1 MRKTSLAVMIGSGL
15 VLGAPAPAQDGFGDV
30 ISDVA
35 RGLLTQEM
43 DRAAYEEA
51 RRTDTLRGWRGYLDR
66 FPDGAYRVQAERAIA
81 RLGGVVTVPDP
92 SPDRLP
98 GTGAGTGAA
107 AVEARLGLTRD
118 QRRLIQRQ
126 LTALGYDTGGADGLW
141 GRNTREALRRW
152 QAANR
157 AEATGYVTARQVRLI
172 GEQAG
177 SRPDIGTDPAAD
189 DRLEERLLGLTLA
202 ERREI
207 QRRLTL
213 LGYNTRG
220 ADGVFGTMSR
230 RAIAAWQ
237 RDEGLRA
244 TGYLSADQIREL
256 RRQTGA

>member
-15 VLGAPAPAQDGFGDV
+15 VLGAPAPAQDGFGDI
-30 ISDVA
+30 ISGVA
-35 RGLLTQEM
+35 KGLLTQEM

-92 SPDRLP
+92 VP
-98 GTGAGTGAA
+98 GTGAATGAA
-107 AVEARLGLTRD
+107 VVEARLGLTRD
-118 QRRLIQRQ
+118 QRRLLQRQ
-126 LTALGYDTGGADGLW
+126 LTALGYDTSGADGLW
-141 GRNTREALRRW
+141 GRNTREAIRRW

-177 SRPDIGTDPAAD
+177 SRPDIGNDPAAD

-202 ERREI
+202 ERREV

-213 LGYNTRG
+213 LGYDTRG
-220 ADGVFGTMSR
+220 ADGVFGANSR

>member
-1 MRKTSLAVMIGSGL
+1 MRKTSLALMIGSGL
-15 VLGAPAPAQDGFGDV
+15 ALGAPVPAQDLGDI
-30 ISDVA
+30 ISGVA
-35 RGLLTQEM
+35 QGLFTQEL

-51 RRTDTLRGWRGYLDR
+51 RRANTLRSWRAYLQK

-81 RLGGVVTVPDP
+81 RLGGTVTVPDDP
-92 SPDRLP
+92 EP
-98 GTGAGTGAA
+98 GTSSAA
-107 AVEARLGLTRD
+107 AVEARLGLSRD

-126 LTALGYDTGGADGLW
+126 LTALGYNTGGADGLW
-141 GRNTREALRRW
+141 GRNTRDAIRRW

-177 SRPDIGTDPAAD
+177 TRPDIGDDAGAD
-189 DRLEERLLGLTLA
+189 DRLEERLLGLTSA

-220 ADGVFGTMSR
+220 ADGVFGSNTR

-244 TGYLSADQIREL
+244 SGYITADQLREL
-256 RRQTGA
+256 RRQTGAS

>member
-15 VLGAPAPAQDGFGDV
+15 VLGAPAPAQDGFGDI
-30 ISDVA
+30 ISGVA
-35 RGLLTQEM
+35 KGLLVQEL

-51 RRTDTLRGWRGYLDR
+51 RQTNTLRGWRAYLEKY
-66 FPDGAYRVQAERAIA
+66 PDGAYRLQAERAIA
-81 RLGGVVTVPDP
+81 RLGGTVTVPDP
-92 SPDRLP
+92 VP
-98 GTGAGTGAA
+98 GTGAAI
-107 AVEARLGLTRD
+107 VEARLGLSRD

-126 LTALGYDTGGADGLW
+126 LTALGYDTGGADGFW
-141 GRNTREALRRW
+141 GHNTREAIRHW

-177 SRPDIGTDPAAD
+177 SRPDIGDDAAAD

-220 ADGVFGTMSR
+220 ADGVFGANSR

-244 TGYLSADQIREL
+244 SGYLTADQIREL
-256 RRQTGA
+256 RRQTGT

>member
-15 VLGAPAPAQDGFGDV
+15 VLGAPAPAQDGFGDI
-30 ISDVA
+30 ISGVA
-35 RGLLTQEM
+35 KGLLTQEL

-51 RRTDTLRGWRGYLDR
+51 RRADTLRSWRAYLQKY
-66 FPDGAYRVQAERAIA
+66 PEGAYRLQAERAIA
-81 RLGGVVTVPDP
+81 RLGGTATLPDP
-92 SPDRLP
+92 DPIP
-98 GTGAGTGAA
+98 VTGAA

-141 GRNTREALRRW
+141 GRNTREAIRRW

-157 AEATGYVTARQVRLI
+157 VEATGYVTARQVRLI

-177 SRPDIGTDPAAD
+177 SRPDIGGDTAAD
-189 DRLEERLLGLTLA
+189 DRLEERLLGLTSA

-220 ADGVFGTMSR
+220 ADGVFGANSR

-244 TGYLSADQIREL
+244 SGYLTADQIREL